1 MELDFIDVTLII
13 FLTMMLGVII
23 GFTIHA
29 YRDLK
34 DDERLFGDR
43 PKIKIEKP

>member
-1 MELDFIDVTLII
+1 MELTIVDVALFIV
-13 FLTMMLGVII
+13 LTMILGVII
-23 GFTIHA
+23 WATIHA

-34 DDERLFGDR
+34 DDERLFGGR